1 MLEPESFMIDPGSA
15 GVSFPTVKTIL
26 LVLLL
31 ALLQTSCNTF
41 IGVGRDL
48 RQLGTGMEN
57 LGQRQW

>member
-1 MLEPESFMIDPGSA
+1 MTTDSSGLKDHRPVLELPAMKIA
-15 GVSFPTVKTIL
+15 VI
-26 LVLLL
+26 VLLL